1 MKKIIFGMAAA
12 AAVSAFAQIESANVV
27 GYNTGSTGADNNF
40 ITIPFT
46 DVGYNTTDIQAIK
59 LSDGGAE
66 SIGWGTETFDIWEGV
81 PVLSSDAGFMY
92 FDPGLDPAGEAEDY
106 YWGDESNAP
115 ATFSIAAGQGVV
127 VNCAGGLTITIDA
140 PYAL

>member
-40 ITIPFT
+40 ITIPFS

-59 LSDGGAE
+59 LSDGGAQ
-66 SIGWGTETFDIWEGV
+66 SIGWGGEIFTIWEGV
-81 PVLSSDAGFMY
+81 PTVAEGSEFSY
-92 FDPGLDPAGEAEDY
+92 LDPSMDMTGEAQDY
-106 YWGDESNAP
+106 YWGDGNYEP
-115 ATFSIAAGQGVV
+115 ASYSIAAGQGVV
-127 VNCAGGLTITIDA
+127 INCVDRKSVV
-140 PYAL
+140 

>member
-40 ITIPFT
+40 ITIPFS

-59 LSDGGAE
+59 LSDGGAQ
-66 SIGWGTETFDIWEGV
+66 SIGWGGEIFTIWEGV
-81 PVLSSDAGFMY
+81 PVLRSDAGFMY

-106 YWGDESNAP
+106 YWGDADGNKV
-115 ATFSIAAGQGVV
+115 TYSIAPGQIGRASCRERV
-127 VNCAGGLTITIDA
+127 
-140 PYAL
+140 